1 MASTVRAG
9 RRRHGTSRVVRLA
22 VLAGAVATASALV
35 VSGVGAESAAGSES
49 AQGRGG
55 VGTVAQMKD
64 ARDVARLA
72 TGERVEL
79 VDGKYLDIAQ
89 RNGQDAGHYAI
100 TSTDGSIGVRPMGR
114 QRPTAGTRMRVDATP
129 AVAPMAAVQATT
141 YSVKFSITNA
151 DVTTKSI
158 ALWNR
163 STWAAVPVDD
173 DGYGPDATAKL
184 APGSYFAVAL
194 HSDYGQPSYLLT
206 RAFTVTTSGLTV
218 KLDQKLAKETAI
230 RTDDT
235 TAARDAAAVWISV
248 PGGNLAGFAG
258 RGMDKVYT
266 TPFSVTGASLRV
278 HEVLTE
284 KGSSASAPSPYRYD
298 LTHSFD
304 NTVPSSPIAS
314 VRQAS
319 LAKATTP
326 IRAQGVAMR
335 AYLQTV
341 PQTGEWTGVFI
352 GDWVKTGA
360 TTTEYVTPGISYS
373 RLVDYGTG
381 DHSLSL
387 PDRTLAAG
395 TTTAGP
401 TVGAAPFGPGPA
413 GNRSTR
419 SSTKMSLTESA
430 TLSDAAGNPGTDG
443 RSMSSYRL
451 TSGGQTLASADGLS
465 PYSGLSATV
474 PSTTATYQLTHTVTR
489 RTGYSR
495 LSTLVRNEW
504 TFTSTGSS
512 TSRALPLIDT
522 SFAVSALN
530 ARNAAG
536 TAPVTVDVTAAT
548 RDSEAVE
555 TVTALEYST
564 DDGTTWTQLPLTTT
578 DTGTA
583 ATLTVPITA
592 AYVSLRA
599 TAVNDEGGSVR
610 RTVIRAF
617 GGPGIQG
624 DEQVGTTKISN
635 LVVNGGKPVVLTT
648 DELQEFK
655 ATFTATDPSGIAE
668 GDLFLYHGSYGAPDG
683 VLLGTWPATC
693 TAQSATTSICET
705 QLAYVWPRSTL
716 GFNSLAGTWKV
727 AAWAWSKDG
736 TSHTDLHAAES
747 VLVQRHSKLTVNA
760 SPEPIAKGKTLTV
773 TGTLTQANWQS
784 DTKAYVGYGS
794 QSVKLQFR
802 KKGTTTY
809 TTVKTV
815 MSFAGALKTTVT
827 ASTDGYWRFSFAG
840 TTTTPAVSAAGDYVD
855 VQ

>member
-1 MASTVRAG
+1 M
-9 RRRHGTSRVVRLA
+9 VRLA

-35 VSGVGAESAAGSES
+35 VSGVGVGAESAAGSES
-49 AQGRGG
+49 AHGRGV

-100 TSTDGSIGVRPMGR
+100 TSTDGSIGVRPVGR
-114 QRPTAGTRMRVDATP
+114 QRPSAGTRMRVGATP
-129 AVAPMAAVQATT
+129 SLAPMAAVQAAAT

-163 STWAAVPVDD
+163 STWAAVPVND

-326 IRAQGVAMR
+326 IRAQGVAVR

-373 RLVDYGTG
+373 RLVDYGAG

-419 SSTKMSLTESA
+419 SSTTMSLTESA

-443 RSMSSYRL
+443 RSKSSYQL
-451 TSGGQTLASADGLS
+451 TSGGRILASADGLS

-495 LSTLVRNEW
+495 LSTLARNEW

-512 TSRALPLIDT
+512 SSRALPLIDT
-522 SFAVSALN
+522 SFSVSALN

-536 TAPVTVDVTAAT
+536 TAPVTVGVTAAT
-548 RDSEAVE
+548 RNSEAVE

-564 DDGTTWTQLPLTTT
+564 DDGTTWTRLPLTTN

-583 ATLTVPITA
+583 ATLTVPHTA

-624 DEQVGTTKISN
+624 DEQAGTTKISN

-705 QLAYVWPRSTL
+705 QLAYIWPRSTL
-716 GFNSLAGTWKV
+716 GLNSLAGTWKV

-736 TSHTDLHAAES
+736 TSHTDLHTAQS
-747 VLVQRHSKLTVNA
+747 VLVQRQSRLTVNA
-760 SPEPIAKGKTLTV
+760 SPEPVTKGKTLTV

-784 DTKAYVGYGS
+784 DTKAYAGYGS
-794 QSVKLQFR
+794 QSVRLQFR
-802 KKGTTTY
+802 KKGETTY
-809 TTVKTV
+809 KTVKTV

-827 ASTDGYWRFSFAG
+827 ASADGYWRFSFAG

>member
-1 MASTVRAG
+1 M
-9 RRRHGTSRVVRLA
+9 RLTA
-22 VLAGAVATASALV
+22 LAGAAAMASALV
-35 VSGVGAESAAGSES
+35 VSGVGVGAESAAGSES
-49 AQGRGG
+49 ARGRGV
-55 VGTVAQMKD
+55 VGAVAQMKD
-64 ARDVARLA
+64 ARDTARLA
-72 TGERVEL
+72 TGERVDL
-79 VDGKYLDIAQ
+79 VGGRYLDIAQ
-89 RNGQDAGHYAI
+89 RNGQGAGQYAI
-100 TSTDGSIGVRPMGR
+100 TSTDGSVGVRPVSR
-114 QRPTAGTRMRVDATP
+114 NRPVAGTRMRVGTTP
-129 AVAPMAAVQATT
+129 SLAPVAAVQATTT

-151 DVTTKSI
+151 NVTTKSI

-163 STWAAVPVDD
+163 SNWAAVPVND

-194 HSDYGQPSYLLT
+194 HADYGQPSYLLT

-235 TAARDAAAVWISV
+235 TAARAAAAVWISV

-258 RGMDKVYT
+258 GGMGKVYT
-266 TPFSVTGASLRV
+266 TPFSVTGASLRI
-278 HEVLTE
+278 HEVLTK

-298 LTHSFD
+298 LLHSF
-304 NTVPSSPIAS
+304 NKTVPSSPIAS
-314 VRQAS
+314 VSQAG

-335 AYLQTV
+335 GLLETV

-352 GDWVKTGA
+352 GDWVKTAA

-373 RLVDYGTG
+373 RLVDYGSG
-381 DHSLSL
+381 EHQLSL

-401 TVGAAPFGPGPA
+401 TVGAAPFGPGTS

-430 TLSDAAGNPGTDG
+430 TMSDAAGNPGTDG
-443 RSMSSYRL
+443 RSKSSYQL

-489 RTGYSR
+489 RNGYSR

-504 TFTSTGSS
+504 TFTSTGTS
-512 TSRALPLIDT
+512 TSRALPLVDT
-522 SFAVSALN
+522 SFAVPGLN

-536 TAPVTVDVTAAT
+536 AAPVTMDVTATT
-548 RDSEAVE
+548 RGSEAAA

-564 DDGTTWTQLPLTTT
+564 DDGTTWTQLPLTPT
-578 DTGTA
+578 DTGTT
-583 ATLTVPITA
+583 ATLAVPATA

-624 DEQVGTTKISN
+624 DEQAGTTKISN

-648 DELQEFK
+648 AEFQEFK

-668 GDLFLYHGSYGAPDG
+668 GDLFLYHGSYDAPDG
-683 VLLGTWPATC
+683 VLFGTWPATC

-705 QLAYVWPRSTL
+705 HVAYVWPRSTL
-716 GFNSLAGTWKV
+716 GLNSLAGTWKV

-736 TSHTDLHAAES
+736 TSHTDLHAAKS
-747 VLVQRHSKLTVNA
+747 VLVQRHSKLTANA
-760 SPEPIAKGKTLTV
+760 SPEPIAKGRTLTV

-784 DTKAYVGYGS
+784 DTKAYAGYGS
-794 QSVKLQFR
+794 QPVKIQFR

-809 TTVKTV
+809 KTIKTVKSSST
-815 MSFAGALKTTVT
+815 GALKTTVT

-840 TTTTPAVSAAGDYVD
+840 TTTTPAVSATGDYVD
-855 VQ
+855 VR